1 MNGSPTES
9 LLDITND
16 EITHHHRLGMADIDE
31 SEEQQLRYIIV
42 RSASTVLASASNKLS
57 TWVSLKMDSGWV
69 PHGPPQI
76 HNDGEKFFM
85 IQAMTRL

>member
-1 MNGSPTES
+1 MF
-9 LLDITND
+9 DITNN
-16 EITHHHRLGMADIDE
+16 EICQRLRVIMADMEE

-57 TWVSLKMDSGWV
+57 TWVSLKMDSGWA

-76 HNDGEKFFM
+76 HNDGEKFYM